1 MNAVGLFKYLDKQ
14 LREINFE
21 RKKTSNIKIVWK
33 MKTHKMLLCSHS
45 PNVVPPAP
53 TPSAE
58 RIHSRGTGRRASA
71 QDTQDSPQIYI
82 KLFSMGS

>member
-1 MNAVGLFKYLDKQ
+1 MKEK
-14 LREINFE
+14 
-21 RKKTSNIKIVWK
+21 KKTSNIKIIWK
-33 MKTHKMLLCSHS
+33 MKTLKMLLCSHS

-58 RIHSRGTGRRASA
+58 RIHSRGTGRRVSA

-82 KLFSMGS
+82 KLFAMGS

>member
-1 MNAVGLFKYLDKQ
+1 
-14 LREINFE
+14 
-21 RKKTSNIKIVWK
+21 

-45 PNVVPPAP
+45 PNVVPRPP
-53 TPSAE
+53 PPPPSAE

-82 KLFSMGS
+82 KLFAMGS

>member
-1 MNAVGLFKYLDKQ
+1 
-14 LREINFE
+14 
-21 RKKTSNIKIVWK
+21 

-58 RIHSRGTGRRASA
+58 RIYIRDTGRRASA

-82 KLFSMGS
+82 KLFAMGS